1 MSFLKR
7 FFNRL
12 GGKSDVGAR
21 EAKARQDAKTAPL
34 NPAQLAGVTPDV
46 PVRHLTYGAA
56 QSKGMERDHNEDALF
71 ILTGLVDGQESTPDF
86 GLFMVADGMGGHRSG
101 EVASAISV
109 RTVAR
114 HLTSDTI
121 LQLFEA
127 DGQGEDRSLHEM
139 IKAALEDANQSVVSQ
154 VPGGGTTLTV
164 VILLGEQLTIG
175 HVGDSRAYVI
185 DGNGAQVITRDHS
198 LVERLRELGQLTPD
212 EAAIHPQRNVLYRA
226 IGQGAN
232 LEVDVLTHPVPHG
245 GYVLLCSDGLWGVIG
260 DEAIQR
266 IIHKAPSPQLAC
278 EEMVR
283 AANAAGGPDNITALL
298 IYFPPE

>member
-1 MSFLKR
+1 MSSLKR

-12 GGKSDVGAR
+12 IGRPSSDSGESESR
-21 EAKARQDAKTAPL
+21 EEAKTAPL
-34 NPAQLAGVTPDV
+34 NPDLVNGAKPEA
-46 PVRHLTYGAA
+46 PVRHLVYGAA
-56 QSKGMERDHNEDALF
+56 QSVGMERDHNEDALF
-71 ILTGLVDGQESTPDF
+71 VMTGHGDGQEAMPDF

-109 RTVAR
+109 RTVAK
-114 HLTSDTI
+114 HITSDTI
-121 LQLFEA
+121 LHLFDP
-127 DGQGEDRSLHEM
+127 DGRSPDRSLHEM
-139 IKAALEDANQSVVSQ
+139 ISAALEDANQSVVNE
-154 VPGGGTTLTV
+154 VPGGGTTMTAL
-164 VILLGEQLTIG
+164 ILLGEQLTIG

-185 DGNGAQVITRDHS
+185 DGNGSQVITRDHS

-212 EAAIHPQRNVLYRA
+212 EAATHPQRNVLYRA

-232 LEVDVLTHPVPHG
+232 LEVDVVSHPVPHG
-245 GYVLLCSDGLWGVIG
+245 GYVLLCSDGLWGVIT

-266 IIHKAPSPQLAC
+266 IIRTEPTPQLAC
-278 EEMVR
+278 EELVR